1 MPDAIRWFKCKLKPP
16 KKLAHL
22 QILNTCIQML
32 TLLTNKMPEWKA
44 LVKDIQQSIIAITEV
59 IPKNY

>member
-1 MPDAIRWFKCKLKPP
+1 
-16 KKLAHL
+16 
-22 QILNTCIQML
+22 ML